1 MLACVLISMCQY
13 TSGKQQNSSA
23 PQPRFASYAYA
34 LQYIFSHKLYDN
46 VEMVLN
52 EDLYYLAAEH
62 MDCNV
67 YNAMCSVCNST
78 YREVTRGV
86 YV

>member
-1 MLACVLISMCQY
+1 M
-13 TSGKQQNSSA
+13 THN
-23 PQPRFASYAYA
+23 PN
-34 LQYIFSHKLYDN
+34 LYDN

-52 EDLYYLAAEH
+52 EEELCYLAAEH

-86 YV
+86 MYEM